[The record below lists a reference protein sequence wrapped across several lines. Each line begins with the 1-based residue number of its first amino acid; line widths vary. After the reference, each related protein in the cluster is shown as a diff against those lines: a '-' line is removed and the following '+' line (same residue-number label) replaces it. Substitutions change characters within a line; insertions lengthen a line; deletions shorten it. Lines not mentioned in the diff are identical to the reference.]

1 MHAHTP
7 IGKQADSQAGR
18 GVRWHATR
26 GVLEV
31 HAIGL
36 CNWIPE
42 GEEEEEENFPPVL
55 QCASL
60 GPRVWQGLGKRLPF
74 GKGK

>member
-1 MHAHTP
+1 M
-7 IGKQADSQAGR
+7 
-18 GVRWHATR
+18 RWHATR

-42 GEEEEEENFPPVL
+42 GEEEEDENFPPVPRL
-55 QCASL
+55 CFNALHL
-60 GPRVWQGLGKRLPF
+60 GHVFGRVWGGDYLSEKEIEVLRQHIV
-74 GKGK
+74 